1 MERDVPANHTDHV
14 KGLLITGIGGL
25 ALTVDIPLLKL
36 AGGEPWSVLLLRAG
50 VTFVAALIIWAV
62 WRLATPSA
70 PKLIPGR
77 KGLVVAALYGVGS
90 IFFITAVYNTTTANL
105 VFILAFNTM
114 FAALLSWLFLGERP
128 RPATIAAMA
137 VMVLGI
143 LIIVWDSV
151 GSGNL
156 FGDLM
161 AACSALTIAAAIT
174 ISRASGEDMGFTS
187 LVGVIFPFAV
197 AAFMVGETGF
207 RIDEPWWIVFNG
219 AVIMPLAFFCLAAG
233 PRYITGPEVAMFY
246 LLETVLAP
254 VWMWLIFY
262 ETPSRNSLIG
272 GIILIVALVAHSAWQ
287 TLHGRK
293 GRAETAVEYPA

>member
-1 MERDVPANHTDHV
+1 MERDVPASHTDHA

-36 AGGEPWSVLLLRAG
+36 AHGEPWSVLMLRTG
-50 VTFVAALIIWAV
+50 VTFLAALVIWTV
-62 WRLATPSA
+62 WRLITPTA

-77 KGLVVAALYGVGS
+77 KGLIVAGLYGLGS
-90 IFFITAVYNTTTANL
+90 IFFITGVYNTTTANL

-114 FAALLSWLFLGERP
+114 FSALLSWIFLGERP
-128 RPATIAAMA
+128 RRVTLIAMAAMI
-137 VMVLGI
+137 LGI
-143 LIIVWDSV
+143 LIIVWDSI

-161 AACSALTIAAAIT
+161 AACSALTIASAIT

-187 LVGVIFPFAV
+187 LIGVIFPFAV
-197 AAFMVGETGF
+197 AAFMVGNAGF
-207 RIDEPWWIVFNG
+207 NIEHPWWIILNG

-262 ETPSRNSLIG
+262 EVPSGKSLVG
-272 GIILIVALVAHSAWQ
+272 GVILIVALVAHSIWQ
-287 TLHGRK
+287 LAQGRK
-293 GRAETAVEYPA
+293 RRAETAVEYPA

>member
-1 MERDVPANHTDHV
+1 MSISATGSTARARWTIRCASCRRSISAPRAGNAITGNPEEPAAPSMERDVPANHTDHA

-50 VTFVAALIIWAV
+50 VTFVAALVIWAV

-128 RPATIAAMA
+128 RPATMAAMA
-137 VMVLGI
+137 V
-143 LIIVWDSV
+143 
-151 GSGNL
+151 
-156 FGDLM
+156 
-161 AACSALTIAAAIT
+161 
-174 ISRASGEDMGFTS
+174 
-187 LVGVIFPFAV
+187 
-197 AAFMVGETGF
+197 
-207 RIDEPWWIVFNG
+207 
-219 AVIMPLAFFCLAAG
+219 
-233 PRYITGPEVAMFY
+233 
-246 LLETVLAP
+246 
-254 VWMWLIFY
+254 
-262 ETPSRNSLIG
+262 
-272 GIILIVALVAHSAWQ
+272 
-287 TLHGRK
+287 
-293 GRAETAVEYPA
+293 